1 MKHSDSEK
9 IRRVTNLFGLLI
21 NEMKAFNKADLSSL
35 DNKERVIGNLL
46 RQQVVIIER
55 DITCAY
61 ERISILSSCLDEK
74 SGGIRGGPC
83 GSRESARPSHSS
95 MRSAAPAADSPS
107 PFRSRAIAR
116 AGCLNECSLNIV
128 VRKRTHPLRSGGT
141 FPGRKDGLAG
151 KGGGQPQIITPKKF
165 RPTYHFPEYR
175 QRCAALY
182 SLALRALVCICEKLS
197 III

>member
-9 IRRVTNLFGLLI
+9 IRHITNSFGLLI

-74 SGGIRGGPC
+74 NGGIRGGPF
-83 GSRESARPSHSS
+83 GSR
-95 MRSAAPAADSPS
+95 
-107 PFRSRAIAR
+107 
-116 AGCLNECSLNIV
+116 
-128 VRKRTHPLRSGGT
+128 
-141 FPGRKDGLAG
+141 
-151 KGGGQPQIITPKKF
+151 
-165 RPTYHFPEYR
+165 
-175 QRCAALY
+175 
-182 SLALRALVCICEKLS
+182 
-197 III
+197 